1 MKTRI
6 AFLFALL
13 FLMSG
18 IHAQT
23 RYFTK
28 TGTISFYSHTPMEDI
43 NAKNH
48 QVTSFLDIDS
58 GEMVFA
64 VLIRSFEFKKS
75 LMEEHFNENYMDSE
89 KFPKSQFKGSIVNIK
104 DIDFFEINSA
114 SFAKMTGQDIVDLWQ
129 NTPRVALVDSAEGV
143 KGTSQIMEW
152 AKDLGRKRGDLF
164 EIAVWKDGVHVV
176 GDTLYYYQAIHQE
189 SDVIPENID
198 CIRAMC
204 NVETDKYKSME
215 KTDKAMGLIA

>member
-6 AFLFALL
+6 TFLFALF

-18 IHAQT
+18 IQAQT

-43 NAKNH
+43 DAENH
-48 QVTSFLDIDS
+48 QVTSFLDIES

-89 KFPKSQFKGSIVNIK
+89 KFPKSQFKGNVVNIK
-104 DIDFFEINSA
+104 DIDFS
-114 SFAKMTGQDIVDLWQ
+114 KPGKHDI
-129 NTPRVALVDSAEGV
+129 
-143 KGTSQIMEW
+143 QI
-152 AKDLGRKRGDLF
+152 KGDLTIRGETNHVETSGTL
-164 EIAVWKDGVHVV
+164 EIKEDGKIY
-176 GDTLYYYQAIHQE
+176 GITKF
-189 SDVIPENID
+189 NID
-198 CIRAMC
+198 IDTYGIKIPK
-204 NVETDKYKSME
+204 VVKDK
-215 KTDKAMGLIA
+215 IARSIEISCVMNYEPYNK

>member
-43 NAKNH
+43 NAENH

-75 LMEEHFNENYMDSE
+75 LMGEHFNENYMDSE

-104 DIDFFEINSA
+104 DIDF
-114 SFAKMTGQDIVDLWQ
+114 AKPGKYDVHI
-129 NTPRVALVDSAEGV
+129 
-143 KGTSQIMEW
+143 K
-152 AKDLGRKRGDLF
+152 GDLTIRGETRPVETPGTL
-164 EIAVWKDGVHVV
+164 EIKEDGKINGV
-176 GDTLYYYQAIHQE
+176 
-189 SDVIPENID
+189 SKFNID
-198 CIRAMC
+198 IDTYGIKIPK
-204 NVETDKYKSME
+204 VVKDKIAKSIEISCDMNYE
-215 KTDKAMGLIA
+215 LYNK